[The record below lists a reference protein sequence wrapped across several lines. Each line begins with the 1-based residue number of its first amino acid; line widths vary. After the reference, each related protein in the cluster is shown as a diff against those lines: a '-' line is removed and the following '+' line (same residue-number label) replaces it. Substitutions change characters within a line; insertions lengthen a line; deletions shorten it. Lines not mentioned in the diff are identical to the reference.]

1 MTLPFQP
8 GVPNE
13 SVGARSTPTPQ
24 RRIRLGLAAKLA
36 ICLVASTA
44 AFFALFG
51 YLSIREQRRH
61 SEGLLM
67 QAAERISDVIMRST
81 HYEMLHNDRSALY
94 NVIREMSQEP
104 GIRRIRILNKEGRIS
119 FSTDHAE
126 VNTVVDKRAE
136 ACYGCHAQEQ
146 PLTKL
151 PRPDRARMYRDAEG
165 QRVLGVIRPIE
176 NQPVCSSAECHAHSP
191 DKRVLGV
198 IDANLSLAGVDEQ
211 ISEFQLHLVWAVV
224 AAVLLISLVSAS
236 FIWLFVY
243 RPVKELMDGTHRVAG
258 GDLDYRLPVHSK
270 DELGDLAASFNK
282 MTAEVA
288 GVQAEIEERV
298 RLKTVELERAHRA
311 ILTTEKLASIGK
323 LAATVAHEINNPLF
337 GILTYARLILRDVE
351 KSEMPAK
358 DEVAEQLRTIERES
372 RRCGD
377 LVKNL
382 LTFARQ
388 APSRREPKDA
398 RTLVE
403 RAVALV
409 RHKLELQNIE
419 LVENL
424 VEDAP
429 PVMCDAGQI
438 QQVILVLLVNAADA
452 MPQGGRL
459 EVATEIE
466 PDGEHVRVRVRDSGM
481 GIPADV
487 LPQIFD
493 PFFTTK
499 EDQQRTGLGLAVARS
514 IVEQHGG
521 EIVVHS
527 SPGEGTEFVVLLPV
541 AALAAAETVKAG

>member
-1 MTLPFQP
+1 MTVLSQP
-8 GVPNE
+8 GAPNE
-13 SVGARSTPTPQ
+13 SAGAGSARPR

-36 ICLVASTA
+36 TCLVASTA
-44 AFFALFG
+44 AFFGLFG
-51 YLSIREQRRH
+51 YLSIREQRQH
-61 SEGLLM
+61 SEELLM
-67 QAAERISDVIMRST
+67 QAAERISDVILRST
-81 HYEMLHNDRSALY
+81 HYEMLHNDRHALY
-94 NVIREMSQEP
+94 NIIREIGNEP
-104 GIRRIRILNKEGRIS
+104 GVRRIRILNKEGRIS
-119 FSTDHAE
+119 FSTDATE
-126 VNTVVDKRAE
+126 VENVVDKNAE
-136 ACYGCHAQEQ
+136 ACYGCHAQEE
-146 PLTKL
+146 PLAKL
-151 PRPDRARMYRDAEG
+151 PRPDRSRLYSDADG

-176 NQPVCSSAECHAHSP
+176 NQPVCSNAACHAHP
-191 DKRVLGV
+191 AETRVLGV

-211 ISEFQLHLVWAVV
+211 IAGVQTKLAWAVV
-224 AAVLLISLVSAS
+224 AAVLLISIVSAA

-258 GDLDYRLPVHSK
+258 GDLDYRIPVRSA
-270 DELGDLAASFNK
+270 DELGDLAVSFNR
-282 MTAEVA
+282 MTSEVA

-298 RLKTVELERAHRA
+298 RLKTAELERVHTAMLRS
-311 ILTTEKLASIGK
+311 EKLASIGK

-337 GILTYARLILRDVE
+337 GILTYARLIHREVE
-351 KSEMPAK
+351 KSEVNGR
-358 DEVAEQLRTIERES
+358 EELVEQLKTIERES

-388 APSRREPKDA
+388 APSHRDA
-398 RTLVE
+398 RDAGTLVE

-419 LVENL
+419 LVQN
-424 VEDAP
+424 VASDAP
-429 PVMCDAGQI
+429 PVLCDAGQI

-459 EVATEIE
+459 EVATEVD
-466 PDGEHVRVRVRDSGM
+466 PRGEHVRVRVRDNGG
-481 GIPADV
+481 GIRPEI

-521 EIVVHS
+521 EIAVQS
-527 SPGEGTEFVVLLPV
+527 SPGDGTEFTVLLPV
-541 AALAAAETVKAG
+541 AAVAATGAVEAR